1 MNELFL
7 YRKLSLMRDS
17 LNNALLRDLPSALKV
32 AQESLKTLNE
42 ILPELK
48 SDIIDIDEKDVVK
61 YEEEP

>member
-1 MNELFL
+1 
-7 YRKLSLMRDS
+7 MRDS
-17 LNNALLRDLPSALKV
+17 LNNALLRDLPSALKA
-32 AQESLKTLNE
+32 AQEGLKTLNE